1 MSKKKRT
8 LPKAIFIACEGRSTE
23 KNYFQMIGELFGDE
37 LNYALTIYPDENEA
51 KPKSDPLGLINEAIS
66 RKDEGF
72 DELWAVFDKDGYTKH
87 EDAFKLA
94 KDNDIN
100 IAFSSIAFEEWVLMH
115 FGRFSNK
122 FDKSDCKNEKEKYLE
137 CGSHKNDG
145 DCSGERCV
153 AGYMREHKLFSDY
166 SKSAY
171 KSIYPFLENK
181 TETAITNSAWLR
193 FIMREDIRKEK
204 DQLFNINPYTD
215 VDVLVKRLTGYDKN
229 HHYFKVGD
237 IIDDS
242 RIHAHIH
249 TPIPNLIIA
258 VITSKGEASIVVNN
272 TNVNDNF
279 SIKSKDKQC
288 PISIRET
295 CVVEPGKKAVINIYT
310 TSNLGTDVEIVMK
323 WGGNDYYH
331 ILK

>member
-1 MSKKKRT
+1 MSKKKRI

-23 KNYFQMIGELFGDE
+23 KNYFQMIGELFGNE
-37 LNYALTIYPDENEA
+37 LNYALTVYPDENEA

-87 EDAFKLA
+87 EDTFKLA

-115 FGRFSNK
+115 FERISNK

-137 CGSHKNDG
+137 CGSHKNAD
-145 DCSGERCV
+145 DCLGKRCI
-153 AGYMREHKLFSDY
+153 AGYMREHNLFPDY
-166 SKSAY
+166 SKSSY
-171 KSIYPFLENK
+171 KSIYPFLRNK

-193 FIMREDIRKEK
+193 FIMREEIKREK
-204 DQLFNINPYTD
+204 NHLFNINPYTD
-215 VDVLVKRLTGYDKN
+215 VDLLVKRLIGYDKN
-229 HHYFKVGD
+229 HHYFKAGD
-237 IIDDS
+237 PIDNS

-249 TPIPNLIIA
+249 ISIPNLIIA
-258 VITSKGEASIVVNN
+258 VITSKGESSVAINN
-272 TNVNDNF
+272 SNLNDHFLVKN
-279 SIKSKDKQC
+279 KDESCQ
-288 PISIRET
+288 ISLRET
-295 CVVEPGKKAVINIYT
+295 YVALPGQKAVVNIYT
-310 TSNLGTDVEIVMK
+310 TSNLGDDVEIVMK
-323 WGGNDYYH
+323 WGENDYYH

>member
-37 LNYALTIYPDENEA
+37 LNYTLTVYPDENEA

-72 DELWAVFDKDGYTKH
+72 DEFWAVYDKDGYTKH
-87 EDAFKLA
+87 EDSFKLA

-115 FGRFSNK
+115 FEHSSNK

-137 CGSHKNDG
+137 CGTHKNVD
-145 DCSGERCV
+145 DCSGARCV
-153 AGYMREHKLFSDY
+153 AGYMRMNKLFPEY

-171 KSIYPFLENK
+171 KSIYPFLKDK
-181 TETAITNSAWLR
+181 TETAITNSARLR
-193 FIMREDIRKEK
+193 FTMREEIKKEK

-215 VDVLVKRLTGYDKN
+215 VDILVKRLIGYDKN
-229 HHYFKVGD
+229 HHYFKVGE

-249 TPIPNLIIA
+249 IPIPDLIIV
-258 VITSKGEASIVVNN
+258 VIISKGEGSIVVNN
-272 TNVNDNF
+272 NNLNNYFFV
-279 SIKSKDKQC
+279 KSRDEEY
-288 PISIRET
+288 PISIRKTYIVKQRE
-295 CVVEPGKKAVINIYT
+295 KAVINIYT
-310 TSNLGTDVEIVMK
+310 SGNLATDVEIVMN
-323 WGGNDYYH
+323 WGENDSYH